1 MCEHVCTHMSR
12 ERLERK
18 MVDITIMQPS
28 NSIFKSIIN
37 VKWEKSPNQTPS
49 KPMRVKEGT
58 DPNSQILYLSDFP

>member
-1 MCEHVCTHMSR
+1 
-12 ERLERK
+12 